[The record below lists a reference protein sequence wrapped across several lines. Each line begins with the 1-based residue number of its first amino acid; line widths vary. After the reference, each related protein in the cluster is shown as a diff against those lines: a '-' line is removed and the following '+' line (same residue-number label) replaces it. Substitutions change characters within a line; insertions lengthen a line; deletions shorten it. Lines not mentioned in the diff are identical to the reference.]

1 MLVEKQR
8 KVFGGRRSK
17 YRRLLEDEKIRRW
30 YNHVA
35 RGAEVTADV
44 YLRRLGCFCDEHN
57 ITVHNLLEMTDDELI
72 TMINDLITE
81 MESEGYA
88 GSYVESNVKAIKS
101 WLKFNRR
108 KLEYEFRIRGARDT
122 PSLADE
128 RPPTQSELRKIFLM
142 ADIRERVSSVLVAHA
157 GCRPKVQGNYRGTD
171 GLVIDDL
178 PEMIVDNASK
188 TVEFEKI
195 PTMVIVRA
203 ALSKARHQYFTF
215 LSDEGCEYMKECLE
229 KRMRNGEILNAKS
242 PILIPNNY
250 GYDFMYA
257 TSVSDII
264 RSAIRK
270 AGFSWRPYV
279 LRSYF
284 DMQMMLAESKG
295 LILRD
300 YRVFFMGHKGDIE
313 HTYTVNKKQLPEHI
327 VEDMREA
334 YKRASQY
341 LVTAHAQ
348 KAEDMSGMFMKKLL
362 IASGYKQEE
371 VDKMDVTNMDDEK
384 LQSLVKEKLLGSMV
398 NNGMKQKV
406 VGVEE
411 VEKYVATGWEFV
423 SSLGNGKAVLKLPQ

>member
-1 MLVEKQR
+1 MLVEKER
-8 KVFGGRRSK
+8 KVFGGRRCK
-17 YRRLLEDEKIRRW
+17 YKRLLEDEKIRRW
-30 YNHVA
+30 YSHAA

-44 YLRRLGCFCDEHN
+44 YLRRLGCICNEHK
-57 ITVHNLLEMTDDELI
+57 IKFHDLLDMSDDDLI
-72 TMINDLITE
+72 TMINDLITD
-81 MESEGYA
+81 MEIEGYA
-88 GSYVESNVKAIKS
+88 GSYIESNVKAIKS

-108 KLEYEFRIRGARDT
+108 KIEYEFRINGARDT

-128 RPPTQSELRKIFLM
+128 RAPTQPELRKIFLM
-142 ADIRERVSSVLVAHA
+142 ADIRERVSSVLVAHS
-157 GCRPKVQGNYRGTD
+157 GYRPQVQGYYRGTD
-171 GLVIDDL
+171 GLMVSDL
-178 PEMIVDNASK
+178 PGMIVDNASK
-188 TVEFEKI
+188 SVEFKKI

-203 ALSKARHQYFTF
+203 PISKAGHQYFTF
-215 LSDEGCEYMKECLE
+215 LSDEGCDYLKEYLE
-229 KRMRNGEILNAKS
+229 KRMRNGEILNGKS
-242 PILIPNNY
+242 PIIIPDKY
-250 GYDFMYA
+250 SDFMYA

-264 RSAIRK
+264 RRAIRR

-341 LVTAHAQ
+341 LVTVHTQ
-348 KAEDMSGMFMKKLL
+348 KSEDMSGIFIKKLL
-362 IASGYKQEE
+362 VASGYTHEE
-371 VDKMDVTNMDDEK
+371 IEKMDIANIDDQK
-384 LQSLVKEKLLGSMV
+384 LQNLVKEKLLGSMV

-406 VGVEE
+406 VHVEE
-411 VEKYVATGWEFV
+411 VEKYIATGWEFV
-423 SSLGNGKAVLKLPQ
+423 STLGNGKAIVRLP